1 MNARAHAEARGGWRS
16 FARAQ
21 RACVCGIAIG
31 ADEAVP
37 TVHVGCFR
45 RVSESQNRRVV
56 TREDEKSRAR
66 GRRNRFFFA
75 IHTTSRRNST
85 SHGAHQEINPIVH
98 LDVL

>member
-37 TVHVGCFR
+37 NVHVGCFR
-45 RVSESQNRRVV
+45 RVSESASG
-56 TREDEKSRAR
+56 DS
-66 GRRNRFFFA
+66 
-75 IHTTSRRNST
+75 
-85 SHGAHQEINPIVH
+85 
-98 LDVL
+98 